1 MFLLY
6 TACSLTDPVCR
17 KLRRQFRLPNA
28 NKIKLNP
35 PAGEAAVDA
44 LWISSLHPAS
54 VSLRARTVSET
65 VQERRHVRGLQYVS
79 LRRRIY
85 WERL

>member
-1 MFLLY
+1 MFLFY
-6 TACSLTDPVCR
+6 TASSLMGRV
-17 KLRRQFRLPNA
+17 RQYANA
-28 NKIKLNP
+28 NTIKLNL

-54 VSLRARTVSET
+54 VSLRAHSVSET
-65 VQERRHVRGLQYVS
+65 VQERRRMCGLQHVS
-79 LRRRIY
+79 LRQRIY